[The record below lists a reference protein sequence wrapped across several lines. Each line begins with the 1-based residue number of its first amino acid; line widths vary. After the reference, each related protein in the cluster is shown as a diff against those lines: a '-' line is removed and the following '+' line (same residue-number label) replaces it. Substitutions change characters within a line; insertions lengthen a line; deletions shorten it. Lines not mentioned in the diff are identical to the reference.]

1 MRSFSVGDVVR
12 MPNYE
17 LAGGYRAWVVVGCHL
32 GASKQESTYQLK
44 VIDMSENKII
54 HVPCLI
60 METHSQIEV
69 VN

>member
-1 MRSFSVGDVVR
+1 MRALSVGNVVR

-44 VIDMSENKII
+44 AIDMSENKVIN
-54 HVPCLI
+54 VPCLI
-60 METHSQIEV
+60 LETHSQIEV
-69 VN
+69 IN